1 MATFKEHLSTVIK
14 VFQVISAER
23 PAFLIFL
30 SVNLFFGGAAL
41 WLPSLV
47 ATQHP
52 TAGPFNE
59 LIKAFEQGNG
69 YLFGL
74 ALLAAASSY
83 WMRDYLEERKSDF
96 KQLKLFATGA
106 SFLIM
111 ILIWGL
117 LALLIYKG
125 FTPPPANTDM
135 ALGPLITQVIFTVIA
150 LVMAMYLFCLERI
163 DNYPE
168 FGKDLKDKRT
178 EENIQQM
185 DEQKSKTGLET

>member
-1 MATFKEHLSTVIK
+1 MRTFREKISTVIK
-14 VFQVISAER
+14 VFHVITEEA
-23 PAFLIFL
+23 PAFWIFL
-30 SVNLFFGGAAL
+30 GVNLFFGGAAL
-41 WLPSLV
+41 WLPSFV

-52 TAGPFNE
+52 TAVPFSE

-83 WMRDYLEERKSDF
+83 WMREYLEEKKTDF
-96 KQLKLFATGA
+96 KRLKFFATGA

-117 LALLIYKG
+117 LALMIYKG
-125 FTPPPANTDM
+125 FAPPTAETNV
-135 ALGPLITQVIFTVIA
+135 ALGPLVTQIVFTVIA
-150 LVMAMYLFCLERI
+150 LVMATYLFCLERI

-168 FGKDLKDKRT
+168 FGKNLKDKVT
-178 EENIQQM
+178 EKNINQM
-185 DEQKSKTGLET
+185 DEPSKTGLET